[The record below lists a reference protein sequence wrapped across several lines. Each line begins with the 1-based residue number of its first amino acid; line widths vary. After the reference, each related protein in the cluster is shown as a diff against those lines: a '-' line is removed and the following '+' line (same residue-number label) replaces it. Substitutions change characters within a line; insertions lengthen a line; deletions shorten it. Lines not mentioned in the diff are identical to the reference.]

1 MENTVYIRFYEELNL
16 FLEKPLR
23 KTIIKKTFKKGT
35 TVKALIEDM
44 GVPHTE
50 VDLILINGNSQPFSY
65 QLQPGDHV
73 SVYPMFESLDISE
86 ITRVREKPLRE
97 TRFILDVHLGKLT
110 IYLRMLGFD
119 ATYSNH
125 FDDETLAI
133 LSRKEHRILLTRDI
147 GLLKRRIITHG
158 YYIHSKDPI
167 TQLKSVITRFDLRKN
182 INPFSRCLRCNE
194 ILKDI
199 PKVKIEKQVPPFVY
213 THYNN
218 FKICPKCKRVYW
230 KGSHWDNMKKF
241 LNLLDF

>member
-1 MENTVYIRFYEELNL
+1 MDNRVYIRFYEELNL
-16 FLEKPLR
+16 FLDKHLR
-23 KTIIKKTFKKGT
+23 KATIEKEFKAGT

-50 VDLILINGNSQPFSY
+50 VDLILINGESEPFSY
-65 QLQPGDHV
+65 QLQPGDYI

-97 TRFILDVHLGKLT
+97 TKFILDVHLGKLT

-119 ATYSNH
+119 STYSNH
-125 FDDETLAI
+125 FDDDTLAL

-147 GLLKRRIITHG
+147 GLLKRRIVTHG

-167 TQLKSVITRFDLRKN
+167 TQLKTVINRFDLKKN
-182 INPFSRCLRCNE
+182 IDPFSRCLRCNE
-194 ILKDI
+194 ILRNI
-199 PKVKIEKQVPPFVY
+199 PKNKIQGKVPPFVY
-213 THYNN
+213 KHYDN
-218 FKICPKCKRVYW
+218 FKTCPTCGRIYW
-230 KGSHWDNMKKF
+230 RGSHWDNMKKF